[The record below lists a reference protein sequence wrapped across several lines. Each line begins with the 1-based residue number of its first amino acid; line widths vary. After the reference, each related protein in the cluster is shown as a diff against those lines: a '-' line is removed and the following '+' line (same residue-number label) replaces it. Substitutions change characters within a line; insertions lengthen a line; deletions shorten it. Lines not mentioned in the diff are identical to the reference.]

1 MTNAE
6 RKTVSFDAT
15 DKILGRLATQV
26 AMELMGKTSA
36 AYQPHIDAGANVVV
50 ENVGKLKVTGRKM
63 TQKIYYRHSGYPGG
77 IHAKSMQDMWNKN
90 PAEVLRA
97 AVSRMLPKNRHRK
110 NRLMRLKIS

>member
-6 RKTVSFDAT
+6 RKTVTFDAT

-26 AMELMGKTSA
+26 AMALMGKTSA
-36 AYQPHIDAGANVVV
+36 AYQPHIDAGDSVVV
-50 ENVGKLKVTGRKM
+50 ENVGKLKVTGKKM
-63 TQKIYYRHSGYPGG
+63 VQKKYQHHTGHPGG
-77 IHAKSMQDMWNKN
+77 LKTKTMEQMWAKD
-90 PAEVLRA
+90 PGDVLRA